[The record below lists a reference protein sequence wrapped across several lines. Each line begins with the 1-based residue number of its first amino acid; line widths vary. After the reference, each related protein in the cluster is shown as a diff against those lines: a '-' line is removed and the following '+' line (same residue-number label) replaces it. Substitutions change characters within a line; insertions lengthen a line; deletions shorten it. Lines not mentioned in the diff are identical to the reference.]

1 MFRTVQLLSSFT
13 PGWFFVFNIVRPNN
27 TTEEAFVEFAKSEV
41 PDAKYLVGH
50 DDTIYCFVPANISLE
65 EIKAILDNQDVL
77 PGTAKLFYLASV
89 SNFND
94 MLRVLDKNVAKSKGR
109 ACGCG
114 CDCGLCGDLEGEVS
128 DVVKE
133 LVKSIRISAIPYNDQ
148 TRAVVRKFLNATIAR
163 KKVPTIEDMREL
175 RAGLVAVIGEEA
187 VTAAG
192 MTPIPE
198 DAGKPSE
205 A

>member
-50 DDTIYCFVPANISLE
+50 DDTIYCFVPTAISLE

-77 PGTAKLFYLASV
+77 PGTAKLFYLTSV

-94 MLRVLDKNVAKSKGR
+94 MLRVLDKSVAKSKKADAG
-109 ACGCG
+109 G
-114 CDCGLCGDLEGEVS
+114 CDCGLCDLEGEAS
-128 DVVKE
+128 DAVKE
-133 LVKSIRISAIPYNDQ
+133 FVKSIRISDIPYNEQ
-148 TRAVVRKFLNATIAR
+148 TRAVVRKFFDATIAR

-198 DAGKPSE
+198 DAV
-205 A
+205 

>member
-77 PGTAKLFYLASV
+77 SGTAKLFYLTSV

-109 ACGCG
+109 ANAGK

-128 DVVKE
+128 DVGAQR
-133 LVKSIRISAIPYNDQ
+133 VKSIRISAIPYNDQ

-163 KKVPTIEDMREL
+163 KKVPTSEDMREL

>member
-1 MFRTVQLLSSFT
+1 MFRTVQLLSPFT
-13 PGWFFVFNIVRPNN
+13 PGWFFVFNIVHPNN

-77 PGTAKLFYLASV
+77 PGTAKLFYLTSV

-109 ACGCG
+109 ADAGKCG
-114 CDCGLCGDLEGEVS
+114 CGLCGDLEGEVS

-133 LVKSIRISAIPYNDQ
+133 LVKSIRFSDIPYNEQ
-148 TRAVVRKFLNATIAR
+148 TRAVVRKFFDATIAR

-198 DAGKPSE
+198 DAVKPSE

>member
-1 MFRTVQLLSSFT
+1 MFRTVQLLSPFT
-13 PGWFFVFNIVRPNN
+13 PGWFFVFNLIRPNN

-77 PGTAKLFYLASV
+77 PGTAKLFYLASM
-89 SNFND
+89 SNFSD
-94 MLRVLDKNVAKSKGR
+94 MLRVLDKSAAKSKGR
-109 ACGCG
+109 ANAGK

-148 TRAVVRKFLNATIAR
+148 TRAVVRKFFDATIAS
-163 KKVPTIEDMREL
+163 KKAPTIEDMREL

-187 VTAAG
+187 ANAAG
-192 MTPIPE
+192 MTPTPE
-198 DAGKPSE
+198 DAVKAPE

>member
-133 LVKSIRISAIPYNDQ
+133 LVKSIHISAIPYNDQ

-163 KKVPTIEDMREL
+163 KKVPTSEDMREL

>member
-77 PGTAKLFYLASV
+77 PGTAKLFYLTSM

-94 MLRVLDKNVAKSKGR
+94 MLRVLDKSAAKSKER
-109 ACGCG
+109 ADAGK
-114 CDCGLCGDLEGEVS
+114 CDCGMCGDLEGEAS
-128 DVVKE
+128 DAVKE

>member
-13 PGWFFVFNIVRPNN
+13 PGWFFVFNLIRPND
-27 TTEEAFVEFAKSEV
+27 TTEEAFVNLARAEV

-50 DDTIYCFVPANISLE
+50 DDTIYCFVPTAISLE

-77 PGTAKLFYLASV
+77 PGTAKLFYLTSM

-94 MLRVLDKNVAKSKGR
+94 MLRVLDKSVAKSKKADAGK
-109 ACGCG
+109 CG
-114 CDCGLCGDLEGEVS
+114 CGLCGDLEGEVS

-148 TRAVVRKFLNATIAR
+148 TRAVVRKVLNATIAS
-163 KKVPTIEDMREL
+163 KKAPTIEDMREL

-187 VTAAG
+187 ANAAG

>member
-1 MFRTVQLLSSFT
+1 MFRTVQLLSPFT
-13 PGWFFVFNIVRPNN
+13 PGWFFVFNLIRPND

-77 PGTAKLFYLASV
+77 SGTAKLFYLTSM

-109 ACGCG
+109 ADAGKCGCE
-114 CDCGLCGDLEGEVS
+114 LCGDLEGEVS

-163 KKVPTIEDMREL
+163 KKVPTSEDMREL

>member
-13 PGWFFVFNIVRPNN
+13 PGWFFVFNIVHPNN

-77 PGTAKLFYLASV
+77 PGTAKLFYLTSM

-109 ACGCG
+109 ADAGKCGYK
-114 CDCGLCGDLEGEVS
+114 LYGDLEGEVS

-148 TRAVVRKFLNATIAR
+148 TRAVVRKFLNATAR

-198 DAGKPSE
+198 DAVKPSE

>member
-13 PGWFFVFNIVRPNN
+13 PGWFFVFNLIRPND
-27 TTEEAFVEFAKSEV
+27 TTEEAFVNLARAEV

-50 DDTIYCFVPANISLE
+50 DDTIYCFVPTAISLE

-77 PGTAKLFYLASV
+77 PGTAKLFYLTSM

-94 MLRVLDKNVAKSKGR
+94 MLRVLDKSVAKSKKADAGK
-109 ACGCG
+109 CG
-114 CDCGLCGDLEGEVS
+114 CGLCGDLEGEVS

-148 TRAVVRKFLNATIAR
+148 TRAVVRKFLNATIAS
-163 KKVPTIEDMREL
+163 KKAPTIEDMREL

-187 VTAAG
+187 ANAAG

>member
-13 PGWFFVFNIVRPNN
+13 PGWFFVFNLIRPND
-27 TTEEAFVEFAKSEV
+27 TTEEAFVNLARAEV

-50 DDTIYCFVPANISLE
+50 DATIYCFVPANISLE

-77 PGTAKLFYLASV
+77 PGTAKLFYLTSV

-109 ACGCG
+109 ADAGKCG
-114 CDCGLCGDLEGEVS
+114 CGLCGDLEGEVS

-148 TRAVVRKFLNATIAR
+148 TRAVVRKFLNATIAS
-163 KKVPTIEDMREL
+163 KKAPTIEDMREL

-187 VTAAG
+187 ANAAG

-198 DAGKPSE
+198 DAVKPSE

>member
-13 PGWFFVFNIVRPNN
+13 PGWFFVFNLIRPND
-27 TTEEAFVEFAKSEV
+27 TTEEAFVNLARAEV

-50 DDTIYCFVPANISLE
+50 DATIYCFVPANISLE

-77 PGTAKLFYLASV
+77 PGTAKLFYLTSM

-94 MLRVLDKNVAKSKGR
+94 MLRVLDKSAAKSSANAGK
-109 ACGCG
+109 

-133 LVKSIRISAIPYNDQ
+133 LVKSIRISAIPYNEK
-148 TRAVVRKFLNATIAR
+148 TRAVVRKFFDATIAS
-163 KKVPTIEDMREL
+163 KKAPTIEDMREL

-187 VTAAG
+187 ANAAG

-198 DAGKPSE
+198 DAV
-205 A
+205 

>member
-1 MFRTVQLLSSFT
+1 MFRTVQLLSPFT

-77 PGTAKLFYLASV
+77 SGTAKLFYLTSM

-94 MLRVLDKNVAKSKGR
+94 MLRVLDKNVAKSKER
-109 ACGCG
+109 ADADK

-163 KKVPTIEDMREL
+163 KKVPTSEDMREL

>member
-1 MFRTVQLLSSFT
+1 MFRTVQLLSPFT

-77 PGTAKLFYLASV
+77 PGTAKLFYLTSV

-94 MLRVLDKNVAKSKGR
+94 MLRVLDKSVAKSKKADAGK
-109 ACGCG
+109 
-114 CDCGLCGDLEGEVS
+114 CDCGLCATDGRVLPLLEKFS
-128 DVVKE
+128 KTIDNIPRNDATLAIVKAFM
-133 LVKSIRISAIPYNDQ
+133 LKTVGAGSG
-148 TRAVVRKFLNATIAR
+148 
-163 KKVPTIEDMREL
+163 PTMDDMRDL
-175 RAGLVAVIGEEA
+175 RNGLVGAIGEEA

-192 MTPIPE
+192 FPLI
-198 DAGKPSE
+198 D
-205 A
+205 

>member
-94 MLRVLDKNVAKSKGR
+94 MLRVLDKSVAKSKKADAGK
-109 ACGCG
+109 CG
-114 CDCGLCGDLEGEVS
+114 CGLCGDLEGETS

-133 LVKSIRISAIPYNDQ
+133 FVKSIRISAIPYNDQ
-148 TRAVVRKFLNATIAR
+148 TRAVVRKFLNATIAS
-163 KKVPTIEDMREL
+163 KKAPTIEDMREL